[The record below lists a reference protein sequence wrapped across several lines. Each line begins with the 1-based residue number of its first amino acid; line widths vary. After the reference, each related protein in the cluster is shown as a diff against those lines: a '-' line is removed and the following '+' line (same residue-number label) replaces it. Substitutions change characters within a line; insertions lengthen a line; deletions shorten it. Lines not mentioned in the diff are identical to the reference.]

1 MKKQLTDYSNKIRC
15 NKNCWRSYWDDNSLE
30 TFVNC
35 YATYIKVL
43 MKYTWKNRYRRNQNF
58 LCCKLMCKYWIN
70 IVKPTGHILLIPPI
84 YCKPTATCFIFND
97 LFHELLEINWF
108 AMTFFLRPGFN
119 KTYMERNIRDE
130 EGFKILINISKLV
143 YCV

>member
-1 MKKQLTDYSNKIRC
+1 
-15 NKNCWRSYWDDNSLE
+15 
-30 TFVNC
+30 
-35 YATYIKVL
+35 
-43 MKYTWKNRYRRNQNF
+43 
-58 LCCKLMCKYWIN
+58 MCKYWIN

-119 KTYMERNIRDE
+119 HIRFDITLILQNLSKTYMERNIRDE

>member
-1 MKKQLTDYSNKIRC
+1 MLRYVFKSAYEIYLKKIVIGGSRI
-15 NKNCWRSYWDDNSLE
+15 S
-30 TFVNC
+30 FV
-35 YATYIKVL
+35 V
-43 MKYTWKNRYRRNQNF
+43 
-58 LCCKLMCKYWIN
+58 KLMCKYCIN
-70 IVKPTGHILLIPPI
+70 IVKPTDHILLIPPI

-119 KTYMERNIRDE
+119 HIRFDITLILQNLSKTYMERNIRDE